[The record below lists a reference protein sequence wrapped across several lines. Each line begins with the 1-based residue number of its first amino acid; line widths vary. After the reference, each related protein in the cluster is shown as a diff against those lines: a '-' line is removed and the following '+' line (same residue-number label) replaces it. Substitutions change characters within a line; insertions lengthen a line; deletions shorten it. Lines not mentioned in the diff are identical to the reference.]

1 MFELFR
7 LIKNIFRFLV
17 LIFLLGLAVI
27 CYARYIEPHML
38 KEKQVTVSSPFVTEE
53 AENLKIVVF
62 GDTHFSD
69 YYTTDDFTKVIESVE
84 KMEPDLIV
92 FCGDLIDHYDI
103 YAGDV
108 DDISDKLSEL
118 QATCGKFAIF
128 GNHDYGGGAENE
140 YQNIMEAGGFT
151 VLKNEYYGLDEL
163 GIGIIGIDDMLI
175 GYGEPAVASWGR
187 PDYFNLILAHEPD
200 LIDEV
205 QDYNVDLM
213 ISGHTHGRQIN
224 LKFFDEYILP
234 PYGKHYIQGLYEFS
248 NERKSK
254 LYVNSGI
261 GMTKLPF
268 RFLSP
273 PELTRITLTNK

>member
-1 MFELFR
+1 MFKL
-7 LIKNIFRFLV
+7 LKNILRT
-17 LIFLLGLAVI
+17 FLLILIVGLAVI

-38 KEKQVTVSSPFVTEE
+38 QEKYITIHSDQVSTN
-53 AENLKIVVF
+53 AKDLKIAVF

-69 YYTTDDFTKVIESVE
+69 YYTTEEFDKVINGIE
-84 KMEPDLIV
+84 KMQPDIV
-92 FCGDLIDHYDI
+92 IFSGDLIDHYNTYTD
-103 YAGDV
+103 DV
-108 DDISDKLSEL
+108 SIISEKLSEI
-118 QATCGKFAIF
+118 QAPYGKFAIF

-140 YQNIMEAGGFT
+140 YQTIMEAGGFT
-151 VLKNEYYGLDEL
+151 VLKNEYAGIDEL
-163 GIGIIGIDDMLI
+163 GIGIIGIDDVVI
-175 GYGEPAVASWGR
+175 GYGDPNVASWGR
-187 PDYFNLILAHEPD
+187 SDYFNVVLSHAPD
-200 LIDEV
+200 VIDEV

-234 PYGKHYIQGLYEFS
+234 RYGKKYISGLYQFS
-248 NERKSK
+248 NERKSQ

-273 PELTRITLTNK
+273 PELTCITLEN

>member
-92 FCGDLIDHYDI
+92 FSGDLIDHYDI

-108 DDISDKLSEL
+108 DAYD
-118 QATCGKFAIF
+118 
-128 GNHDYGGGAENE
+128 
-140 YQNIMEAGGFT
+140 
-151 VLKNEYYGLDEL
+151 
-163 GIGIIGIDDMLI
+163 
-175 GYGEPAVASWGR
+175 GR
-187 PDYFNLILAHEPD
+187 RRLL
-200 LIDEV
+200 
-205 QDYNVDLM
+205 
-213 ISGHTHGRQIN
+213 
-224 LKFFDEYILP
+224 
-234 PYGKHYIQGLYEFS
+234 
-248 NERKSK
+248 
-254 LYVNSGI
+254 
-261 GMTKLPF
+261 
-268 RFLSP
+268 
-273 PELTRITLTNK
+273 